1 MAFKK
6 FTSSSAQLAPDPRYN
21 SKLISKFV
29 NIMMVDGKKAVAQR
43 VVYDAMDIIG
53 KKVKDATPQEVIE
66 KAIENV
72 KPLIEVRSKRVGGA
86 NYQVPMQVNK
96 KRQLSLSLRWI
107 RDAVRAG
114 KGSPTCERLA
124 GELMAAFKGEGAAM
138 QTRDNVHRMAEAN
151 KAFAH
156 FAW

>member
-6 FTSSSAQLAPDPRYN
+6 FTASVDTLKPDPRYN

-29 NIMMVDGKKAVAQR
+29 NCLMTGGEKATAQR
-43 VVYDAMDIIG
+43 VVYDALDIVG
-53 KKVKDATPQEVIE
+53 KKLKDATPLEVFE
-66 KAIENV
+66 KALENV

-96 KRQLSLSLRWI
+96 KRQLSLSIRWI
-107 RDAVRAG
+107 RDAIRAG
-114 KGSPTCERLA
+114 KGSSTANRLA
-124 GELMAAFKGEGAAM
+124 TELMAAFKGEGAAM
-138 QTRDNVHRMAEAN
+138 QTRENVHRMAEAN